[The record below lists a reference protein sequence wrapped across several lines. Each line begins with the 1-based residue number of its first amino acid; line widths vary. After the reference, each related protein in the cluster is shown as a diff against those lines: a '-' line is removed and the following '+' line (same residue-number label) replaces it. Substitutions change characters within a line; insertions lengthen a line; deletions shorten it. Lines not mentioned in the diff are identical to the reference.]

1 MTSGVKYMLLATAFF
16 TLMNV
21 GVKYLE
27 RIPVYE
33 IVTFRAAVTLV
44 VGYLLIKRAGL
55 SPWGNN
61 KPLLLLRG
69 LSGTV
74 ALVFYFTTLQMM
86 PLSSAVTIQYLSP
99 IFTIVIAGFM
109 LREYTRGLQWL
120 FFLLAFGGVVLVKGF
135 DPRVTPAG
143 LAMGIV
149 AALFSGLAYNF
160 IRKLKDHDDALVV
173 VFYFPL
179 VTLPLVGSY
188 TAFHWVQ
195 PDLRELG
202 ILLLVGL
209 LTTAMQIFM
218 TKAYQ
223 SDRASN
229 ISIYNYLGTV
239 YAIVIGY
246 LVFAEP
252 VTAMAAL
259 GFALIIFGVVMG
271 THYRRENSV

>member
-195 PDLRELG
+195 PDLGELG